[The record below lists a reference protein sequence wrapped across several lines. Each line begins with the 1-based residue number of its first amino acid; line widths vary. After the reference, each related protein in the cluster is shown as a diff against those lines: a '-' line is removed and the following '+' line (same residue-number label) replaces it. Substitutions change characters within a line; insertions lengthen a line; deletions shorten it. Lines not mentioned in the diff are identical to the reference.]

1 MKEYNV
7 LCFLAQEPQFW
18 SFSHKWRE
26 QQKPGYLA
34 SATAETLDWLV
45 GVG

>member
-7 LCFLAQEPQFW
+7 LCFLAQEVQFR
-18 SFSHKWRE
+18 SFSHKRRE

-45 GVG
+45 GAG